1 MKARRVSRRGF
12 IQGAAAAA
20 VLPALSGLRP
30 FHRSLAHAAE
40 PAPLRI
46 GMVGGITGAM
56 AGWAQA
62 GVINF
67 KYLVDE
73 VNRTGGVKSMGG
85 AKLEFFYA
93 DCESDPKKMATE
105 TEKMLELKKP
115 HVILTA
121 GGSALTKAAL
131 PVILR
136 YKVALVSSEYSDEL
150 LRMNNPF
157 YFAPMPVITVNAKT
171 MADVFIRIGKQK
183 NHPVT
188 RVAVLCQD
196 GSFGEMA
203 SDALGKYF
211 PSQGVS
217 VVANQIY
224 PTGKV
229 ADFSD
234 TISKFKALNADALVC
249 STTPYESALIVRAMK
264 AVNFNPLGYAF
275 SCSCIDTADYTNL
288 GKDGDFG
295 FGVPVFS
302 IEDVGDRI
310 KGALPFLKAFYSKV
324 TSEAERKLCSENL
337 VLQRTMNF
345 GIALEAMEKAKS
357 YDPVAIRDAIAKLD
371 MKTGDRYIYW
381 PDGVK
386 FDEVGY
392 NILSQ
397 PIVGQY
403 QGLKLRI
410 MAPQSLVGPGVQPI
424 WPMPKWTERAASN
437 SGGSRMAACECGAN
451 I

>member
-1 MKARRVSRRGF
+1 MKARKVSRRGF

-20 VLPALSGLRP
+20 ALPALSAVLPVSGSR
-30 FHRSLAHAAE
+30 AHAAE
-40 PAPLRI
+40 AAPFRI

-56 AGWAQA
+56 ASWAQA

-67 KYLVDE
+67 KYLVDD

-105 TEKMLELKKP
+105 AEKMLELKKP

-136 YKVALVSSEYSDEL
+136 YKVALVSNEYSDEL
-150 LRMNNPF
+150 FTMNNPF
-157 YFAPMPVITVNAKT
+157 YFGPMTKVTVNAKK
-171 MADVFIRIGKQK
+171 MADAFIRIGKQK
-183 NHPVT
+183 NRPVT
-188 RVAVLCQD
+188 KVAVLCQD

-203 SDALGKYF
+203 SDAFGKYF
-211 PSQGVS
+211 PSQGVT
-217 VVANQIY
+217 VVANQVY

-234 TISKFKALNADALVC
+234 TISKFKALNAEALLC

-264 AVNFNPLGYAF
+264 AVNYNPLGYAF
-275 SCSCIDTADYTNL
+275 SCSCIDTADFTNL

-310 KGALPFLKAFYSKV
+310 KGAVPFLKAFYSKV
-324 TSEAERKLCSENL
+324 TSEADRKICSENL
-337 VLQRTMNF
+337 VLQRTVSF

-386 FDEVGY
+386 FDETGY
-392 NILSQ
+392 NIRAQ
-397 PIVGQY
+397 AIGGQY
-403 QGLKLRI
+403 QGLKLKV
-410 MAPQSLVGPGVQPI
+410 MFPESLVGPSTQPV
-424 WPMPKWTERAASN
+424 WPMPKWTERVASN
-437 SGGSRMAACECGAN
+437 SGGPRIAACECGAN
-451 I
+451 G

>member
-1 MKARRVSRRGF
+1 MKTRSMSRRRF
-12 IQGAAAAA
+12 LQGAAAAA
-20 VLPALSGLRP
+20 ALPGLSALRP
-30 FHRSLAHAAE
+30 FRRSVAQAAE

-56 AGWAQA
+56 ASWAQA
-62 GVINF
+62 GVINY
-67 KYLVDE
+67 KVCTEE
-73 VNRTGGVKSMGG
+73 VNRTGGIKSMGG

-105 TEKMLELKKP
+105 AEKMLELKKP

-136 YKVALVSSEYSDEL
+136 YKVALVSNEYSDEL
-150 LRMNNPF
+150 FTMNNPF
-157 YFAPMPVITVNAKT
+157 YFGPMPKVSVNAKT
-171 MADVFIRIGKQK
+171 MADAFIRIGKEK
-183 NHPVT
+183 NQPIKK
-188 RVAVLCQD
+188 VAVLCQD

-203 SDALGKYF
+203 SDAFGKYF
-211 PSQGVS
+211 PSQGVT
-217 VVANQIY
+217 VVANQVY

-234 TISKFKALNADALVC
+234 TISKFKALNADALLC
-249 STTPYESALIVRAMK
+249 STTPYEAALIVRAMK
-264 AVNFNPLGYAF
+264 AVNWSPLGFAF
-275 SCSCIDTADYTNL
+275 SCSCIDTADYVNL

-310 KGALPFLKAFYSKV
+310 KGALPFLKGFYSKV
-324 TSEAERKLCSENL
+324 TNEAERKLCSENL
-337 VLQRTMNF
+337 VLQRTVSF
-345 GIALEAMEKAKS
+345 GIAFHAMEKAKS

-371 MKTGDRYIYW
+371 LKTGDRYIYW

-386 FDEVGY
+386 FDDVGY
-392 NILSQ
+392 NIRAQ
-397 PIVGQY
+397 AIGGQY
-403 QGLKLRI
+403 QGLKLKI
-410 MAPQSLVGPGVQPI
+410 MFPQSLVGPSTQPI
-424 WPMPKWTERAASN
+424 WPMPKWTERAAVDT
-437 SGGSRMAACECGAN
+437 GGPKVAACQCGAN